1 MITSKRITVQTDTA
15 RLSDCLSSA
24 FTLADN
30 TGISSPTLRPA
41 RQKGG
46 KRTCDLEYIQC
57 KNRGGDRHRFLKTY
71 PVRHECRACEEIKD
85 NSERIGMIQKISHHK
100 NISIQSQ

>member
-1 MITSKRITVQTDTA
+1 MITPKPITVQTDSA
-15 RLSDCLSSA
+15 RMSGCLYSA
-24 FTLADN
+24 FAWADN

-57 KNRGGDRHRFLKTY
+57 KNRGGDRHRFLK
-71 PVRHECRACEEIKD
+71 
-85 NSERIGMIQKISHHK
+85 
-100 NISIQSQ
+100 NISGTA

>member
-57 KNRGGDRHRFLKTY
+57 KNRGGDRHRFLK
-71 PVRHECRACEEIKD
+71 
-85 NSERIGMIQKISHHK
+85 
-100 NISIQSQ
+100 NISGTAWMRSM